1 MSEDQSSKLVQFKEV
16 AEHFDVSVQTVR
28 NWVREKKIPF
38 IRLGNVY
45 RFRVEDIEESLVSD
59 TQSQMEEGDEEA
71 MTERQIESGISRV
84 SSLGM
89 LWHRRSEHRK
99 QIREIIEK
107 RPFKQ
112 RVITHLYTGIPI
124 KLTEEEI
131 AEVFQLEVYEL
142 REVLARQSI
151 LLHPRNF
158 TEELS
163 NSLREELEKMIKSK
177 PSKLNG

>member
-1 MSEDQSSKLVQFKEV
+1 MPEDQSSKLVQFKEV

-38 IRLGNVY
+38 IKLGNVY
-45 RFRVEDIEESLVSD
+45 RFRVKDIEESLLSD
-59 TQSQMEEGDEEA
+59 NQSQIEEGDEEEL
-71 MTERQIESGISRV
+71 TESQIESGISRV
-84 SSLGM
+84 YSLGM
-89 LWHRRSEHRK
+89 LWYRRSEHRK
-99 QIREIIEK
+99 QIREIIER

-131 AEVFQLEVYEL
+131 AEVFQLEVNEL

-158 TEELS
+158 SEELRY
-163 NSLREELEKMIKSK
+163 SLMEELDKINKVEDK
-177 PSKLNG
+177 

>member
-1 MSEDQSSKLVQFKEV
+1 MPEDQSSKLVQFKEV

-38 IRLGNVY
+38 IKLGTVY
-45 RFRVEDIEESLVSD
+45 RFRVKDIEDSLLSYSQSQIEES
-59 TQSQMEEGDEEA
+59 DEEE
-71 MTERQIESGISRV
+71 MTESQIESGISRV
-84 SSLGM
+84 YSLGM
-89 LWHRRSEHRK
+89 LWYRRSEHRK
-99 QIREIIEK
+99 QIKEIIEK

-131 AEVFQLEVYEL
+131 AEVFQLEVNEL

-158 TEELS
+158 SEELR
-163 NSLREELEKMIKSK
+163 NSLMEELDKINKEEDK
-177 PSKLNG
+177 

>member
-1 MSEDQSSKLVQFKEV
+1 MNEESSSKFVQFKEV

-38 IRLGNVY
+38 IKLGNVY
-45 RFRVEDIEESLVSD
+45 RFRVKDIEESLLSD
-59 TQSQMEEGDEEA
+59 SQSQSQIEEIDEEA
-71 MTERQIESGISRV
+71 MTESQIESGIDRV
-84 SSLGM
+84 YSLGM
-89 LWHRRSEHRK
+89 LWFRRSEHRK
-99 QIREIIEK
+99 QITEIIDK

-131 AEVFQLEVYEL
+131 AEVFQLEVNEL

-158 TEELS
+158 TEELRK
-163 NSLREELEKMIKSK
+163 SLMEELDKINKEDDK
-177 PSKLNG
+177 